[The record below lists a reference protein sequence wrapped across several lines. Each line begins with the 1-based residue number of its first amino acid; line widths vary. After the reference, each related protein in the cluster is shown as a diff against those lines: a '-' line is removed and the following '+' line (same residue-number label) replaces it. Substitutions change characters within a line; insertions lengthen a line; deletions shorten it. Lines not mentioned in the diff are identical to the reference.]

1 MKKLACDHH
10 WPGQDIIHKSLPLKL
25 TCSDYYIVNKKYKA
39 SQVHVTVVFCIFF
52 YSLFSDAVVSCDC
65 SVE

>member
-1 MKKLACDHH
+1 
-10 WPGQDIIHKSLPLKL
+10 
-25 TCSDYYIVNKKYKA
+25 VNKKYKA